1 MTQKFDVVVIGAGP
15 GGYVAAIKAAQLG
28 LSTACIEKYT
38 DKEGKLALG
47 GTCLNVGC
55 IPSKA
60 LLDSSWKYKEAK
72 EGFAIHGINHA
83 GVTMDVAAMVGRKA
97 NIVKGLTS
105 GVATLFKANGV
116 TSLQGHGKLLA
127 GKKVELTKPDG
138 TVEII
143 EAENVILASGSRPI
157 DIPPAPVDQNV
168 IVDST
173 GALEFQSVPK
183 RLGVI
188 GAGVIGLELGSVWSR
203 LGSQVVVL
211 EALEKFL
218 PAADEAVSKEAFK
231 TLTKQGLDIK
241 LGARVTGSKVNGD
254 EVVVNYTDANGEQN
268 ITFDKLIV
276 AVGRR
281 PVTTELLA
289 ADSGVNIDE
298 RGFVFVD
305 DQCATSVPGVYAIG
319 DVVRGMMLAHKASEE
334 GIMVVERIKGHKAQ
348 INYDLIPSVI
358 YTHPEIAWVG
368 KTEQVLKAEGVEV
381 NVGTFP
387 FAASGRAMAANDTGG
402 FVKVIADAKTDRV
415 LGVHV
420 IGPSNNVLRLC
431 SNAAIIAPAAPSQPN
446 AANATIAR
454 V

>member
-1 MTQKFDVVVIGAGP
+1 MSQKFDVVVIGAGP

-28 LSTACIEKYT
+28 LTTACIEKYT

-143 EAENVILASGSRPI
+143 EAENVILASSSRPI

-173 GALEFQSVPK
+173 GALEFQTVPK

-203 LGSQVVVL
+203 LVSEVVVL
-211 EALEKFL
+211 EALDTFL
-218 PAADEAVSKEAFK
+218 LAADTAVSKEALK

-254 EVVVNYTDANGEQN
+254 EVVVNYTDTNVEQS

-305 DQCATSVPGVYAIG
+305 DQCATSVPGVFAIG

-348 INYDLIPSVI
+348 INYDLVRLLFRLTRKSRGSVKPSK
-358 YTHPEIAWVG
+358 P
-368 KTEQVLKAEGVEV
+368 
-381 NVGTFP
+381 
-387 FAASGRAMAANDTGG
+387 
-402 FVKVIADAKTDRV
+402 
-415 LGVHV
+415 
-420 IGPSNNVLRLC
+420 
-431 SNAAIIAPAAPSQPN
+431 
-446 AANATIAR
+446 
-454 V
+454 